1 MISQDVGRF
10 LERFGPGV
18 VNHFYEFQFYSVL
31 WLILPMTDGAAV
43 VNDQVTKRY
52 ITPLIEPTVR
62 AAEGWLATLVL
73 GAVNAGHIWFFAG
86 VFTMFPA
93 ALKRLAVVGVGTAY
107 PVAATM
113 VAASTWDTVAEDKWL
128 TYWSCFSLVPRGVEV
143 RGAFGGYPQ
152 RR

>member
-1 MISQDVGRF
+1 MKTILISQDAGRF
-10 LERFGPGV
+10 LARFGDGV
-18 VNHFYEFQFYSVL
+18 VNHFYELQFYAVL

-43 VNDQVTKRY
+43 VNELVTKKY

-62 AAEGWLATLVL
+62 AADGWLATLVL
-73 GAVNAGHIWFFAG
+73 GAVNASHLWFFAG

-113 VAASTWDTVAEDKWL
+113 VAASTGDTVAEDKWL
-128 TYWSCFSLVPRGVEV
+128 TYWSCFSLVPSRCLDI
-143 RGAFGGYPQ
+143 RGAFDG
-152 RR
+152 

>member
-1 MISQDVGRF
+1 MVDF
-10 LERFGPGV
+10 
-18 VNHFYEFQFYSVL
+18 H
-31 WLILPMTDGAAV
+31 TGAAV

-113 VAASTWDTVAEDKWL
+113 VAASTGDNVAEDKWL
-128 TYWSCFSLVPRGVEV
+128 TYWSCFSLVPSRCLDI
-143 RGAFGGYPQ
+143 RGAFDG
-152 RR
+152 

>member
-1 MISQDVGRF
+1 MNSLLISALLLAQSFAITPRRRARVDVPKASKLKKELAATKKQNSVAATEDVGF
-10 LERFGPGV
+10 A
-18 VNHFYEFQFYSVL
+18 H
-31 WLILPMTDGAAV
+31 
-43 VNDQVTKRY
+43 RY
-52 ITPLIEPTVR
+52 FSTAIDVTPLIEPTVR

-113 VAASTWDTVAEDKWL
+113 VAASTGDTVAEDKWL
-128 TYWSCFSLVPRGVEV
+128 TY
-143 RGAFGGYPQ
+143 
-152 RR
+152 

>member
-1 MISQDVGRF
+1 M
-10 LERFGPGV
+10 
-18 VNHFYEFQFYSVL
+18 
-31 WLILPMTDGAAV
+31 

-113 VAASTWDTVAEDKWL
+113 VAASTGDTVAGRSRVLEKY
-128 TYWSCFSLVPRGVEV
+128 TYENNAIRFSEIYKRII
-143 RGAFGGYPQ
+143 
-152 RR
+152 

>member
-1 MISQDVGRF
+1 
-10 LERFGPGV
+10 
-18 VNHFYEFQFYSVL
+18 
-31 WLILPMTDGAAV
+31 MTDGAAV
-43 VNDQVTKRY
+43 VNELVTKKY

-93 ALKRLAVVGVGTAY
+93 ALKRLAVVGVGTAF

-113 VAASTWDTVAEDKWL
+113 VAASTGDTVAEDKWL
-128 TYWSCFSLVPRGVEV
+128 TYWSCFSLVPSRCLDI
-143 RGAFGGYPQ
+143 RGAFDG
-152 RR
+152 